1 RPHPGFRG
9 LARGLL
15 EQLRIPERRGR
26 LRRPRRSAAQQACS
40 QDRIGAASRQARS
53 SPARRLYLGKPR
65 RPPAPARPS
74 RSLPIQRRPGIR
86 ALPGSRAGLRLP
98 IRRKPDD
105 ARLLSRRG
113 CGSRHRLR
121 GPLCAGS
128 PEIQMVKAGTLLR
141 IPIAQCFFLL
151 ALPAVLSG
159 CFAFQPKTP
168 VRYHNTDPNPVF
180 FRGAQSNSYLCGDLE
195 FTTAWEDFSWSRIKY
210 RKGYVKPAS
219 FRVEVR
225 NHGSAPVLIDPG
237 SFTLQGPPGE
247 APGPAIDPEKVLL
260 SIRADLENL
269 EAEKA
274 RETASHRAL
283 ALRDLDEETDSSTAS
298 PENRE
303 KRRAKYRAIREDHKG
318 AMHDFAERARRLETD
333 WRRWSDAALRK
344 TTL

>member
-1 RPHPGFRG
+1 
-9 LARGLL
+9 
-15 EQLRIPERRGR
+15 
-26 LRRPRRSAAQQACS
+26 
-40 QDRIGAASRQARS
+40 
-53 SPARRLYLGKPR
+53 
-65 RPPAPARPS
+65 
-74 RSLPIQRRPGIR
+74 
-86 ALPGSRAGLRLP
+86 
-98 IRRKPDD
+98 
-105 ARLLSRRG
+105 
-113 CGSRHRLR
+113 
-121 GPLCAGS
+121 
-128 PEIQMVKAGTLLR
+128 MVKAGTLLR

-225 NHGSAPVLIDPG
+225 NLGSAPVLIDPG
-237 SFTLQGPPGE
+237 NFTLQGPPGE

-344 TTL
+344 TTLGPGQLLHGMVAFALDRPFPGTLTLRHLDSAGVSFPSPCDMGRFVLETDETVPVSKQAPDPRRPEP